1 MIGDVADAGPVAKEI
16 GALAVR
22 ADVSREGDVENLLES
37 ALREFGRLDVVVNNA
52 GVGAGGFL
60 ATLTEEELDANLS
73 VNFKGVVCLTP
84 QSFFEEDSGVLLTF
98 DDGFMD
104 LYEFAFPVLME
115 EKIPAVIFVV
125 SGYAGRKNEWEVTLG
140 KSFVHL
146 SWSKIKEM
154 RKYGITI
161 GSHSH
166 LHPDYS
172 RSPLDLVKHDME
184 VSLKTISD
192 KIGEKVR
199 YLSYP
204 FGRIRKEEWKLAEEA
219 GYERAFISTP
229 SEANNPYSLGRWG
242 VYTIDTLFNLS
253 AKIGLNKFKT
263 LEKLKCKGINWV
275 SNATGIIKAIGPKKR
290 QIVK

>member
-1 MIGDVADAGPVAKEI
+1 MKSILLYHNISKTFSPYGSIVFPDVFAKHI
-16 GALAVR
+16 R
-22 ADVSREGDVENLLES
+22 FMKS
-37 ALREFGRLDVVVNNA
+37 
-52 GVGAGGFL
+52 
-60 ATLTEEELDANLS
+60 
-73 VNFKGVVCLTP
+73 KGVKFLQP

-125 SGYAGRKNEWEVTLG
+125 SGCAGKRNDWDVTLG
-140 KSFVHL
+140 KSFTHL

-154 RKYGITI
+154 HKYGITI

-184 VSLKTISD
+184 VSLRTISE
-192 KIGEKVR
+192 KIGERVK

-204 FGRIRKEEWKLAEEA
+204 FGRIRKEDCKLAEQV
-219 GYERAFISTP
+219 GYEKAFISTP
-229 SEANNPYSLGRWG
+229 GETDNPYLLGRWG

-253 AKIGLNKFKT
+253 AKIGLNGFGGF
-263 LEKLKCKGINWV
+263 EKLKCKGINRV
-275 SNATGIIKAIGPKKR
+275 SNATGIIKAVIPTPQKGD
-290 QIVK
+290 